1 MEIKYF
7 GHSCFRLKGKEIVLA
22 INPFDPS
29 LGIKISGLMSDI
41 VLFTDKKDSYLS
53 PLIVKPVTRENLFVI
68 DSPGE
73 YEVGGV
79 FILGVSTGKTTAY
92 VVSMDDLRLVFLGD
106 LKEKL
111 SDKQIEDIIDGT
123 DILFLPTGDSKQA
136 SEIINQIEPSIII
149 PMAYKLPGLKIDLPL
164 LGDFLKEIGKEAT
177 AIEKLIIS
185 KDKLPLEKEVVV
197 LNARS

>member
-7 GHSCFRLKGKEIVLA
+7 GNSCFRFKGKQIVLT

-29 LGIKISGLMSDI
+29 LGIKISGLTTDI
-41 VLFTDKKDSYLS
+41 VLFSEKKDTHLS
-53 PLIVKPVTRENLFVI
+53 SLVAKTVSREKLFII
-68 DSPGE
+68 DGPGE

-79 FILGVSTGKTTAY
+79 FILGIEEKGSTFY
-92 VVSMDDLRLVFLGD
+92 VITMDDLRLVFLSD

-111 SDKQIEDIIDGT
+111 SDKQIEDIDGT
-123 DILFLPTGDSKQA
+123 DILFLPAGDAKQA
-136 SEIINQIEPSIII
+136 LEIINQFEPKIII
-149 PMAYKLPGLKIDLPL
+149 PMAYKLPELKLDLTPL
-164 LGDFLKEIGKEAT
+164 DSFLKEIGQEAT
-177 AIEKLIIS
+177 TTDKLIIS

>member
-7 GHSCFRLKGKEIVLA
+7 GHSCFRIKGKEIVLA

-41 VLFTDKKDSYLS
+41 VLFTDKKDSGLS
-53 PLIVKPVTRENLFVI
+53 TLVVKPVTRENLFVI

-79 FILGVSTGKTTAY
+79 FILGVSTGKKTTY

-136 SEIINQIEPSIII
+136 LEIINQIEPSIII
-149 PMAYKLPGLKIDLPL
+149 PMAYKLPGLKTELPL
-164 LGDFLKEIGKEAT
+164 LEDFLKEIGQEAT

>member
-7 GHSCFRLKGKEIVLA
+7 GNSCFRLKGKQIVLT

-29 LGIKISGLMSDI
+29 LGIKISDLTTDI
-41 VLFTDKKDSYLS
+41 VLFSEKKDTYLS
-53 PLIVKPVTRENLFVI
+53 PLVTKTVSREKLFII
-68 DSPGE
+68 DGPGE

-79 FILGVSTGKTTAY
+79 FILGISIGKNTLY
-92 VVSMDDLRLVFLGD
+92 VVTMDDLRLIFLSD

-111 SDKQIEDIIDGT
+111 SDKQIEDIDGT
-123 DILFLPTGDSKQA
+123 DILFLPAGDAKQA
-136 SEIINQIEPSIII
+136 LEIINQVEPQIII
-149 PMAYKLPGLKIDLPL
+149 PMAYKLPELKLDLTPL
-164 LGDFLKEIGKEAT
+164 DSFLKEIGQEAT
-177 AIEKLIIS
+177 TTDKLIIS

>member
-7 GHSCFRLKGKEIVLA
+7 GHSCFRLKGKEIVLV

-79 FILGVSTGKTTAY
+79 FILGISTGKKTSY
-92 VVSMDDLRLVFLGD
+92 VVSMDDLRLVFLSD

-111 SDKQIEDIIDGT
+111 SDKQIEDIDGT
-123 DILFLPTGDSKQA
+123 DILFLPAGDAKQA
-136 SEIINQIEPSIII
+136 LEIINQIEPSIII
-149 PMAYKLPGLKIDLPL
+149 PMAYKLPELKVELPL
-164 LGDFLKEIGKEAT
+164 LEDFLKEIGQEAT